1 MTSKIQELTEKIYQ
15 EGVDKAQ
22 NQANILLKEAEEKA
36 AGLINDAQQK
46 ADNIILEAERKSKE
60 IDRGLK
66 EELQSISKQVI
77 AITKQKITDSI
88 VTDSSK
94 KITKVLLDDKDFIKS
109 LILELVRKW
118 DMGNGSIDDLSL
130 VLSEEQLE
138 KLDGIFKSGAL
149 QILQNKKQILFDP
162 SIKNGFQII
171 SNSEGFKVSFSD
183 EDLENFFKK
192 FMKPRIQE
200 YLFTSP
206 ENE

>member
-36 AGLINDAQQK
+36 AGLINDAQK
-46 ADNIILEAERKSKE
+46 IADNIIQEAEKKSQE
-60 IDRGLK
+60 IYSSLK
-66 EELQSISKQVI
+66 EELQSISRQAI
-77 AITKQKITDSI
+77 AITKQNITDSI

-94 KITKVLLDDKDFIKS
+94 IITKVLFDDKHFLKA
-109 LILELVRKW
+109 LILELVNKW
-118 DMGNGSIDDLSL
+118 DMANGSVDDLSL
-130 VLSEEQLE
+130 ILSEEQLG
-138 KLDGIFKSGAL
+138 KLDGIFKSTAL
-149 QILQNKKQILFDP
+149 QTLQNKNQILFDP

-183 EDLENFFKK
+183 EDLENFFKI

-206 ENE
+206 ENA

>member
-36 AGLINDAQQK
+36 TGLINDAQLK
-46 ADNIILEAERKSKE
+46 ADNTILEAERKSKE
-60 IDRGLK
+60 IYRDVQ
-66 EELQSISKQVI
+66 EELQSISRQVI

-94 KITKVLLDDKDFIKS
+94 KITKVLFDDKHFLRA
-109 LILELVRKW
+109 LILELVNKW
-118 DMGNGSIDDLSL
+118 DMGDGSIDDLSL
-130 VLSEEQLE
+130 ILSEEQLKE
-138 KLDGIFKSGAL
+138 LDDIFKSGAL
-149 QILQNKKQILFDP
+149 QILQSNKQILFDP

-183 EDLENFFKK
+183 EDLENFFKI

-206 ENE
+206 ENA

>member
-1 MTSKIQELTEKIYQ
+1 MISKIQELTEKIYQ

-60 IDRGLK
+60 IFHGLK

-88 VTDSSK
+88 VIDASQTISK
-94 KITKVLLDDKDFIKS
+94 RLLDDKDFIKS

>member
-15 EGVDKAQ
+15 EGVEKAQ

-36 AGLINDAQQK
+36 TGLINDAQQK
-46 ADNIILEAERKSKE
+46 ADNIILEAERKSQE
-60 IDRGLK
+60 IHRGIK
-66 EELQSISKQVI
+66 EELQSISRQVL
-77 AITKQKITDSI
+77 AITKEKITESI
-88 VTDSSK
+88 VTDASQTISK
-94 KITKVLLDDKDFIKS
+94 NLLEDMDFLKS
-109 LILELVRKW
+109 LVLELVQKW
-118 DMGNGSIDDLSL
+118 NMGNGPIDDLSL
-130 VLSEEQLE
+130 IFSEKQLG

-149 QILQNKKQILFDP
+149 QIMKSKKQILFDP

-171 SNSEGFKVSFSD
+171 SNSEGFKLSFSD
-183 EDLENFFKK
+183 KDLENFFKI